1 MADMSTMVN
10 ELLQF
15 SGSTLDGQI
24 QIDDLANIPHDD
36 SDIRNKM
43 IESAKEVRSNL
54 KEANIGSKDALN
66 LWGATM
72 QACEVSLIKRMK
84 FTVVMSARIMW
95 FVKLDIRA
103 DECTVLI
110 SDSILIGKPGF
121 TQKLIRF
128 IKLADDNNDNEVQNK
143 RQKTGDPDCGGHN
156 IVSNLLMTSKSR
168 PSNIPRPVSTDNS
181 SSPIKTAESPTQI
194 IQSADGSTKQIVSPG
209 PVATEMG
216 NAIKSIG
223 TRSKSKRMI
232 DEEQMIWQ
240 RAFTGLGN
248 ADMKKYLDQDQ
259 DGVIIPYLCQLEGAE
274 VESLGYGRCGTV
286 KKIRWN
292 DGFAAMKEYVL
303 QHEDDPRIPSDV
315 YEHELKVFYRLESLW
330 GRFVPRLLFRN
341 SWSCRPSIG
350 MEVGQPMD
358 NDIDNWADEDKEKM
372 RKTIAEIKN
381 KGFKQDD
388 LRGANFVHPNS
399 WCIAMIDFED
409 VVEISPPKRI

>member
-72 QACEVSLIKRMK
+72 QACAASLTNRMK

-143 RQKTGDPDCGGHN
+143 HQKTGDPDCGGHN

-232 DEEQMIWQ
+232 DEEQMMWQ

-274 VESLGYGRCGTV
+274 VESLGVGRCGTV

-315 YEHELKVFYRLESLW
+315 YEHELKVFYRLKSLW
-330 GRFVPRLLFRN
+330 GQYVPRLLFHN
-341 SWSCRPSIG
+341 PWSCRPSIG
-350 MEVGQPMD
+350 LEVGQPMD
-358 NDIDNWADEDKEKM
+358 YDFEKWVEADKENM
-372 RKTIAEIKN
+372 RETIAKIEE

-388 LRGANFVHPNS
+388 CRAANFVRLDNGS
-399 WCIAMIDFED
+399 IAMIDFEA
-409 VVEISPPKRI
+409 VVEISS